1 MPPSTFSLSFAGL
14 VATDLS
20 ASFSE
25 IEIEENVELPS
36 AFSIKLPL
44 NVTQSGDYDLVIDPR
59 MAPLTNVSLVATA
72 GDGQAQCLIDGYLL
86 AQTVHLDTGTS
97 SSTIQIWGQD
107 ATWLMNTTEQTKEWA
122 DVTDSDVAASIF
134 GNYGITPD
142 SANSDDDSPA
152 YTSDTNTLVQRGTDA
167 QFLRRLAKRTG
178 KIFRVYCT
186 DTPGERTGTFA
197 RPATDGDPATT
208 LTLNDMNSATVNALD
223 ISWDVM
229 RPTATIAMQELV
241 SSPDDTGAGGTTS
254 DSGIDPMEAQSLS
267 QFAGTTVTSLLTAT
281 VDSAQELTMR
291 AQSVL
296 TEAGWF
302 VRCKGQADVG
312 RLGSILRA
320 GTVAQ
325 LNTAGSLH
333 SGNYYVWS
341 VRHKI
346 TTQQHMMDF
355 VLVRNAM
362 GAAPSGGL
370 LPGGVSL

>member
-25 IEIEENVELPS
+25 IEIEENVELPC

>member
-1 MPPSTFSLSFAGL
+1 M
-14 VATDLS
+14 V
-20 ASFSE
+20 E
-25 IEIEENVELPS
+25 IQIEENVELPS

-44 NVTQSGDYDLVIDPR
+44 NVTQSGDYDLIVDSR
-59 MAPLTNVSLVATA
+59 MAPLTNVTLVATA
-72 GDGQAQCLIDGYLL
+72 ADGQAQCLIDGYLL
-86 AQTVHLDTGTS
+86 AQNVHLDTGTS
-97 SSTIQIWGQD
+97 SSTIEIWGQD
-107 ATWLMNTTEQTKEWA
+107 ATWLMNTTEQAKEWA
-122 DVTDSDVAASIF
+122 DVTDSQVAASIF
-134 GNYGITPD
+134 GNYGFTPD
-142 SANSDDDSPA
+142 DANSDDDSPT
-152 YTSDTNTLVQRGTDA
+152 YTSDSNTLMQRGTDA

-186 DTPGERTGTFA
+186 DTPGQRTGTFA
-197 RPATDGDPATT
+197 RPSTSGDPATT
-208 LTLNDMNSATVNALD
+208 LTLNDMNAATVNALD

-241 SSPDDTGAGGTTS
+241 ASPDSTGAGGTTS
-254 DSGIDPMEAQSLS
+254 DSGIDPMEAQSLA
-267 QFAGTTVTSLLTAT
+267 QFTGTTVTSLLTAT

-302 VRCKGQADVG
+302 VRCKGTADVG

-320 GTVAQ
+320 GTVAAIT
-325 LNTAGSLH
+325 TAGSLH

-346 TTQQHMMDF
+346 TSQQHTMDF

-362 GAAPSGGL
+362 GAASGGSS